1 MDTCFGLKG
10 FDKFVS
16 SLHAIDARFILSLR
30 SLDLEVTLSD
40 LQILEHLVIE
50 TLLLSLD
57 HLFRLDGK
65 VSFHL
70 LIDLADTLLALSAD
84 ELDHSLHDEGRLLI
98 VHFNLE
104 CLVFDIF
111 YNLKNN
117 S

>member
-1 MDTCFGLKG
+1 M
-10 FDKFVS
+10 
-16 SLHAIDARFILSLR
+16 
-30 SLDLEVTLSD
+30 
-40 LQILEHLVIE
+40 VIE
-50 TLLLSLD
+50 TLLLGLD
-57 HLFRLDGK
+57 HLLGLDGK